1 MVGLVFSTS
10 SVTGLAMMISRFPSF
25 NQWATFA
32 GAAYLIYI
40 AVLIARSAL
49 RQRPASDDTQ
59 SLSTTRDSFWRAW
72 RTGVLTNITN
82 MKTIAFMISIFAGFL
97 AVERSLSEKAAVIAI
112 CSSFEIL
119 WYSSVALVFGQGTV
133 QRFYNKY
140 CKEIDIGLAIFL
152 VGFALQTVWPH

>member
-1 MVGLVFSTS
+1 
-10 SVTGLAMMISRFPSF
+10 MMISRFPSF

-40 AVLIARSAL
+40 AVLIAWSAL
-49 RQRPASDDTQ
+49 RQGPASTSSQSQKTQ
-59 SLSTTRDSFWRAW
+59 RDGFWRAW

-97 AVERSLSEKAAVIAI
+97 AVERTLAEKVTVIAI

-119 WYSSVALVFGQGTV
+119 WYSSVALIFGQGTV
-133 QRFYNKY
+133 QRVYTKY
-140 CKEIDIGLAIFL
+140 SKQIDIGLAIFL
-152 VGFALQTVWPH
+152 VGFALQTLWSH